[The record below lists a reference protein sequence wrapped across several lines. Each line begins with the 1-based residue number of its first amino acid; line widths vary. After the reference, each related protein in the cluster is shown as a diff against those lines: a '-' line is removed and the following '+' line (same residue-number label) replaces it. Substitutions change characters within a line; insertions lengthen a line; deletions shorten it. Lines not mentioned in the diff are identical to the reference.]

1 MNPGEPRGTSS
12 GLRRPYRNGS
22 GSAVATTNR
31 VPGRPPGSGMCG
43 CPTPLIR
50 DRETGEWLH
59 LATRSRCPKRLNGG
73 R

>member
-1 MNPGEPRGTSS
+1 MSATEPGGVAF
-12 GLRRPYRNGS
+12 RRHPLRNGS
-22 GSAVATTNR
+22 GGAVATINR
-31 VPGRPPGSGMCG
+31 VAGRPPGSGMCS

-59 LATRSRCPKRLNGG
+59 LATRSRCPRRLDGD